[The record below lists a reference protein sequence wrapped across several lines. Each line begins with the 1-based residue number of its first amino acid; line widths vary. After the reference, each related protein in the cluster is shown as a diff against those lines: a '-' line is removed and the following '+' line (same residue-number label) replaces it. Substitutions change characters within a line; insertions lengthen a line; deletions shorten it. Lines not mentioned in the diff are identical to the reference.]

1 MQEFTSTGD
10 ATSPA
15 DGSESSS
22 RGVEQPNA
30 LTISCLLG
38 TNKPPV
44 DEAARE
50 VEAELSKLPQ
60 ETFAGLDPKQG
71 NGVVTF
77 DLTEAIP
84 PFLHEDGGSWL
95 RPLGTG
101 TWAFDGD
108 PDVPHYVSIPVTSN
122 ELGTKLGADKLAQLQ
137 GFGKATTE
145 YIRGNLP
152 AEERARMDAA
162 GVEFILDLAELR
174 ISDGSTAN
182 TGHNVHLDLYPREG
196 MVMVIPI
203 IGSHTTIYYPPVD
216 APAASGRIV
225 ATLLTAYERWTRFHG
240 FDPTDEGQP
249 GSRVIMA
256 GDHRVVVPEGMHA
269 YWQTRGEMVP
279 ADMGPDVPGLLPTIH
294 RAGTGA
300 RTILV
305 LNFHYAVVT
314 GKK

>member
-1 MQEFTSTGD
+1 MQEFKSAGD
-10 ATSPA
+10 DKSPA
-15 DGSESSS
+15 GGSESNS
-22 RGVEQPNA
+22 RGVTQSHVPIINH
-30 LTISCLLG
+30 LLG
-38 TNKPPV
+38 ASKPPV

-50 VEAELSKLPQ
+50 VEAELRKLPQ
-60 ETFAGLDPKQG
+60 ETFAGLDPKRG
-71 NGVVTF
+71 KGVVTF

-84 PFLHEDGGSWL
+84 AFLHEDGGSWL
-95 RPLGTG
+95 RPLGAG
-101 TWAFDGD
+101 TWAFGGD
-108 PDVPHYVSIPVTSN
+108 PDVPHYVSIPDTSK

-152 AEERARMDAA
+152 SEERARMDAA

-203 IGSHTTIYYPPVD
+203 IGSHTTIYYPPVE

-240 FDPTDEGQP
+240 FDPTAEGQR

-256 GDHRVVVPEGMHA
+256 GAHRVVVPEGMHA
-269 YWQTRGEMVP
+269 YLQTRGEMVP
-279 ADMGPDVPGLLPTIH
+279 ADMWPDVPGLLPTIH

-314 GKK
+314 EKE

>member
-1 MQEFTSTGD
+1 MQEFTSGGD

-15 DGSESSS
+15 GGIASNSWA
-22 RGVEQPNA
+22 VEQPSAFIIPDLPGAN
-30 LTISCLLG
+30 
-38 TNKPPV
+38 NRPV
-44 DEAARE
+44 DEAARG
-50 VEAELSKLPQ
+50 VEAKLSKLPQ
-60 ETFAGLDPKQG
+60 ETFVGLDPKQG
-71 NGVVTF
+71 NGVVTL

-95 RPLGTG
+95 RPLGAG

-108 PDVPHYVSIPVTSN
+108 PEVPHYVSIPDTSN
-122 ELGTKLGADKLAQLQ
+122 ELGSKLGADKLAQLQ

-145 YIRGNLP
+145 YIRRSLP

-203 IGSHTTIYYPPVD
+203 TGSHTTIYYPPVE
-216 APAASGRIV
+216 APVAAGRIV

-256 GDHRVVVPEGMHA
+256 GDHRVIVPEGMHA
-269 YWQTRGEMVP
+269 YWQTRGETVP
-279 ADMGPDVPGLLPTIH
+279 ADMRPDVPGLLPTIH